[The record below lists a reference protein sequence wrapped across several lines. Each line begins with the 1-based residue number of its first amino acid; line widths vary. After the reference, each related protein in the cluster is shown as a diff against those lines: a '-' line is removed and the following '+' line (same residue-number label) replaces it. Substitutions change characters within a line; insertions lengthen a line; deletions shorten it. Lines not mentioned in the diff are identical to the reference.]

1 MAKFQLLMKKFTIT
15 ILAFL
20 CLSGGRVSYAD
31 TLNLYLHQKS
41 FSLPFDRLPKT
52 QHKIKIIAH
61 RGNHLQVPENTLAA
75 YENAITAGADYVE
88 VDLRTSRDGKL
99 VVLHDESV
107 KKMTGK
113 DALVENLNFDEIKNL
128 KIAPVVP
135 EDTKTYGIPT
145 FESVLA
151 LCKGKI
157 NIYLDFKE
165 ADVAKTYH
173 LIRQAGMQNN
183 VVVYL
188 NKKEQYGQ
196 WKKIA
201 PAMPLMASLPENST
215 ASEIQDFLRKT
226 PVDVVDNAQ
235 DTGLINI
242 LHHNKIEVWLDVQ
255 SMDEN
260 PAKWDCALSLGV
272 DGLQTD
278 HPAELIKYLNTKKLR

>member
-1 MAKFQLLMKKFTIT
+1 MMKFPLLMEKFTIT

-31 TLNLYLHQKS
+31 TIDFYLLQNS
-41 FSLPFDRLPKT
+41 FSISDRLPKT

-61 RGNHLQVPENTLAA
+61 RGSHLQVPENTLAA
-75 YENAITAGADYVE
+75 YENAIAEGAGYVE
-88 VDLRTSRDGKL
+88 VDLRTTKDGKL

-113 DALVENLNFDEIKNL
+113 EALIQNLNFDEIKNL

-165 ADVAKTYH
+165 ANVAQTYK

-242 LHHNKIEVWLDVQ
+242 LHNSKIEVWLDVQ
-255 SMDEN
+255 SRDEN
-260 PAKWDCALSLGV
+260 PAKWDRALSLGI

-278 HPAELIKYLNTKKLR
+278 HPAQLIKYLNTKKLR

>member
-1 MAKFQLLMKKFTIT
+1 MKKFTIT

-20 CLSGGRVSYAD
+20 CLSGGRASYAD
-31 TLNLYLHQKS
+31 TLNFYLHQKS
-41 FSLPFDRLPKT
+41 FSLPSARLPKS

-113 DALVENLNFDEIKNL
+113 DALIRNLNFDEIKNL

-135 EDTKTYGIPT
+135 EDAKTYSIPT

-157 NIYLDFKE
+157 NIYLDFKD

-173 LIRQAGMQNN
+173 LIRRAGMQHN

-188 NKKEQYGQ
+188 NKEEQYAQ

-201 PAMPLMASLPENST
+201 PAVPLMASLPENST
-215 ASEIQDFLRKT
+215 ASKIQDFLRKT

-260 PAKWDCALSLGV
+260 PAKWDHALSLGV

-278 HPAELIKYLNTKKLR
+278 HPEQLIKYLNTKKLI